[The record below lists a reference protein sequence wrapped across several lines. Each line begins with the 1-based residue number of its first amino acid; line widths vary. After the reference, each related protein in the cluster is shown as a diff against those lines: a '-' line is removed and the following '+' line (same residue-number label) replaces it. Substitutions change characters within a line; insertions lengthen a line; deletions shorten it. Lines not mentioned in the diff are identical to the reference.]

1 MGNITTT
8 ITQPTVRIITPLLE
22 LSMAPQKFTAS
33 LKEEWFFRLKQ
44 KILCSRVWVNSR
56 KQIQQNPTLRTIA
69 IDFNQYI
76 RFTYVAKNLEFL
88 LRALSVRRSNFT
100 LLDVGAGLGG
110 LSEYFLT
117 KFRGFA
123 INIDISKEHKLRNLV
138 VADCR
143 KVPFRNNSFD
153 FVSSTDV
160 LEHIKYDYRG
170 EFVKELLR
178 CSKFGIVIT
187 YSKIH
192 KDNPLSSGIRL
203 FEKLCRNPPYWYT
216 DHNLNELVDDSS
228 IIDLLKK
235 NSAQVVEAKPLSGV
249 FAVFFTGLRCLT
261 DRLLTTAW
269 SRLIFNMISY
279 SITKLVDPPP
289 YYNFGL
295 VALKHK
301 EIHGVEDITP

>member
-1 MGNITTT
+1 M
-8 ITQPTVRIITPLLE
+8 VRIITPLLE
-22 LSMAPQKFTAS
+22 LSMALQKFTAS
-33 LKEEWFFRLKQ
+33 LKERWFLRLKQ
-44 KILCSRVWVNSR
+44 KILCSRVWLSCR
-56 KQIQQNPTLRTIA
+56 KLIHQNPTLRTLA
-69 IDFNQYI
+69 IDFNQHI
-76 RFTYVAKNLEFL
+76 RFTYVVKNFEFL
-88 LRALSVRRSNFT
+88 LRALSVRKSNFT

-117 KFRGFA
+117 KFKGFA
-123 INIDISKEHKLRNLV
+123 INIDISKEHNLRNLV

-143 KVPFRNNSFD
+143 KVPFRDNSFD

-160 LEHIKYDYRG
+160 LEHIKHDYRG
-170 EFVKELLR
+170 EFLNELLR

-192 KDNPLSSGIRL
+192 KDNSLSSGIRL

-216 DHNLNELVDDSS
+216 DHNLNKLVDDSS

-235 NSAQVVEAKPLSGV
+235 NSAQVVEAKPLSGI
-249 FAVFFTGLRCLT
+249 FNVFFTGLRCLM
-261 DRLLTTAW
+261 DRLLTTTW

-279 SITKLVDPPP
+279 FITRLVDPPP

-301 EIHGVEDITP
+301 EIY